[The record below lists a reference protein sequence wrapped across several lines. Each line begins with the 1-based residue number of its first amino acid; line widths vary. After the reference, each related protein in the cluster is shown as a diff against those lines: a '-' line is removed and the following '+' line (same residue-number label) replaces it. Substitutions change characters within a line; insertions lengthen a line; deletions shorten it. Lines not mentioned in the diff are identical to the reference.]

1 MNGAM
6 IHYYFYKDVLDKLD
20 NEIKE
25 KMDFNESLLFN
36 YANFNSSP
44 TFFKLFNFFKIDKYG
59 MQNNFDGVN
68 FNNFI
73 VDCAVVLN
81 KENKFNQLQFLYG
94 MMAYRILNDY
104 LYPFINTL
112 KSNDYS
118 FNIALNMIDFY
129 FAKRNGFDVTK
140 ESIYEKFP
148 DSFIYYDYMDELIR
162 FPLVKNFKLM
172 SSESYFKRCYKKKKK
187 FYKRF
192 AKVKYK
198 AFLLS
203 FYSLF
208 YRRRKILPK
217 EFPYRKKIDTNLL
230 NVKKAYFKIGEF
242 EYNYT
247 IDELVNKA
255 LKDAVN
261 KIKALNSYLFDNNEN
276 KFRKEFNISE
286 EKKI

>member
-1 MNGAM
+1 
-6 IHYYFYKDVLDKLD
+6 
-20 NEIKE
+20 
-25 KMDFNESLLFN
+25 
-36 YANFNSSP
+36 
-44 TFFKLFNFFKIDKYG
+44 
-59 MQNNFDGVN
+59 
-68 FNNFI
+68 
-73 VDCAVVLN
+73 
-81 KENKFNQLQFLYG
+81 
-94 MMAYRILNDY
+94 
-104 LYPFINTL
+104 
-112 KSNDYS
+112 
-118 FNIALNMIDFY
+118 
-129 FAKRNGFDVTK
+129 
-140 ESIYEKFP
+140 
-148 DSFIYYDYMDELIR
+148 
-162 FPLVKNFKLM
+162 M
-172 SSESYFKRCYKKKKK
+172 SSESYFTRCYKKKKK

-230 NVKKAYFKIGEF
+230 NVKKAFFKIGEF

-276 KFRKEFNISE
+276 KFRKEFNIPE